1 MESPPKRSIPGLG
14 AIFLVVF
21 LDILGFSLV
30 LPFLAQ
36 EARDN
41 FHTTELVGTLLGG
54 SYSLMQFLFVPV
66 WGRVSDGVG
75 RRPVLVWSVLAT
87 AVGMSCLGLGLLY
100 AHSVAWLFVA
110 RAASGIA
117 TANLGTASAYIADV
131 TKPEERSRG
140 MGLIGMAFGLGF
152 ILGPVLG
159 SQAFKHF
166 GLAGPGVVA
175 AVICAINFVLGCIIL
190 PETRKKDAAPPKKGQ
205 RQGQIRQTLIIVVES
220 LPSLLRGN
228 RIKLIR
234 HVLAMKEVGFLIG
247 IYFLG
252 TFAFTSFE
260 STLPLLLNAKLG
272 FDEEHV
278 GYVFAFCGIMAAM
291 VQGGGIGRLVK
302 SFGERRLIGASLIVV
317 AISLVLMPLANTLA
331 TLLGALAVFAIGS
344 GINRAPTMGLISQL
358 SPADEQGTTLG
369 VAQSAGTLARVLGPT
384 VATTLYDLWLPA
396 PYLACATIALLAGLL
411 AALRLMGSTAKSPSA

>member
-1 MESPPKRSIPGLG
+1 MRSGSPLLV
-14 AIFLVVF
+14 IFLTVF
-21 LDILGFSLV
+21 IDLIGFGIC
-30 LPFLAQ
+30 LPLLPKYAERYGAQ
-36 EARDN
+36 GWKIGAAMG
-41 FHTTELVGTLLGG
+41 V
-54 SYSLMQFLFVPV
+54 YSLMQLVFAPW
-66 WGRVSDGVG
+66 WGQLSDRIG
-75 RRPVLVWSVLAT
+75 RRPVLLVSNFGSIVAYGLFGLSAQF
-87 AVGMSCLGLGLLY
+87 VGETGFWILVGSRVFAGICGANL
-100 AHSVAWLFVA
+100 SVA
-110 RAASGIA
+110 
-117 TANLGTASAYIADV
+117 SAFIADV
-131 TKPEERSRG
+131 TTPEKRSKG

-190 PETRKKDAAPPKKGQ
+190 PETRKKDAAPPVRRPRFEQ
-205 RQGQIRQTLIIVVES
+205 
-220 LPSLLRGN
+220 
-228 RIKLIR
+228 IR

-252 TFAFTSFE
+252 TFAFTAFE
-260 STLPLLLNAKLG
+260 STLPLLLDAKLK

-302 SFGERRLIGASLIVV
+302 SFGERRLIGTSLIVV

-358 SPADEQGTTLG
+358 SPTDEQGTTLG

-384 VATTLYDLWLPA
+384 VATTLYDVWLPA

>member
-1 MESPPKRSIPGLG
+1 MRSGSPLLV
-14 AIFLVVF
+14 IFLTVF
-21 LDILGFSLV
+21 IDLIGFGIC
-30 LPFLAQ
+30 LPLLPKYAERYGAQ
-36 EARDN
+36 GWKIGAAMG
-41 FHTTELVGTLLGG
+41 V
-54 SYSLMQFLFVPV
+54 YSLMQLVFAPW
-66 WGRVSDGVG
+66 WGQLSDRIG
-75 RRPVLVWSVLAT
+75 RRPVLLVSNFGSIVAYGLFGLSAQF
-87 AVGMSCLGLGLLY
+87 VGETGFWILVGSRVFAGICGANL
-100 AHSVAWLFVA
+100 SVA
-110 RAASGIA
+110 
-117 TANLGTASAYIADV
+117 SAFIADV
-131 TKPEERSRG
+131 TTPEKRSKG

-190 PETRKKDAAPPKKGQ
+190 PETRKKDAAPPVQ
-205 RQGQIRQTLIIVVES
+205 RPRLEQ
-220 LPSLLRGN
+220 
-228 RIKLIR
+228 IR

-252 TFAFTSFE
+252 TFAFTAFE
-260 STLPLLLNAKLG
+260 STLPLLLDAKLK

>member
-1 MESPPKRSIPGLG
+1 MRSGSPLLV
-14 AIFLVVF
+14 IFLTVF
-21 LDILGFSLV
+21 IDLIGFGIC
-30 LPFLAQ
+30 LPLLPKYAERYGAQ
-36 EARDN
+36 GWKIGAAMG
-41 FHTTELVGTLLGG
+41 V
-54 SYSLMQFLFVPV
+54 YSLMQLVFAPW
-66 WGRVSDGVG
+66 WGQLSDRVG
-75 RRPVLVWSVLAT
+75 RRPVLLVSNFGSIVAYGLFGLSAQF
-87 AVGMSCLGLGLLY
+87 VGETGFWILVGSRVF
-100 AHSVAWLFVA
+100 A
-110 RAASGIA
+110 GICG
-117 TANLGTASAYIADV
+117 ANLSVTSAFIADV
-131 TKPEERSRG
+131 TTPEKRSKG

-190 PETRKKDAAPPKKGQ
+190 PETRKKDAAPPVRRPRFEQ
-205 RQGQIRQTLIIVVES
+205 
-220 LPSLLRGN
+220 
-228 RIKLIR
+228 IR

-252 TFAFTSFE
+252 TFAFTAFE
-260 STLPLLLNAKLG
+260 STLPLLLDAKLK

>member
-1 MESPPKRSIPGLG
+1 MRSGSPLLV
-14 AIFLVVF
+14 IFLTVF
-21 LDILGFSLV
+21 IDLIGFGIC
-30 LPFLAQ
+30 LP
-36 EARDN
+36 
-41 FHTTELVGTLLGG
+41 LLPKYAERYGAHG
-54 SYSLMQFLFVPV
+54 WKIGAAMGVYSLMQLVFAPW
-66 WGRVSDGVG
+66 WGQLSDRIG
-75 RRPVLVWSVLAT
+75 RRPVLLVSNFGSIVAYGLFGLSAQF
-87 AVGMSCLGLGLLY
+87 VGETGFWILVGSRVFAGICGANL
-100 AHSVAWLFVA
+100 SVA
-110 RAASGIA
+110 
-117 TANLGTASAYIADV
+117 SAFIADV
-131 TKPEERSRG
+131 TTPEKRSKG

-166 GLAGPGVVA
+166 GLAGPGAVA

-190 PETRKKDAAPPKKGQ
+190 PETRKKDAAPPVQ
-205 RQGQIRQTLIIVVES
+205 RPRLEQ
-220 LPSLLRGN
+220 
-228 RIKLIR
+228 IR

-344 GINRAPTMGLISQL
+344 GVNRAPTMGLISQL

>member
-1 MESPPKRSIPGLG
+1 MRSGSPLLV
-14 AIFLVVF
+14 IFLTVF
-21 LDILGFSLV
+21 IDLIGFGIC
-30 LPFLAQ
+30 LPLLPKYAERYGAQ
-36 EARDN
+36 GWKIGAAMG
-41 FHTTELVGTLLGG
+41 V
-54 SYSLMQFLFVPV
+54 YSLMQLVFAPW
-66 WGRVSDGVG
+66 WGQLSDRIG
-75 RRPVLVWSVLAT
+75 RRPVLLVSNFGSIVAYGLFGLSAQF
-87 AVGMSCLGLGLLY
+87 VGETGFWILVGSRVFAGICGANL
-100 AHSVAWLFVA
+100 SVA
-110 RAASGIA
+110 
-117 TANLGTASAYIADV
+117 SAFIADV
-131 TKPEERSRG
+131 TTPEKRSKG

-190 PETRKKDAAPPKKGQ
+190 PETRKKDAAPPVRRPRFEQ
-205 RQGQIRQTLIIVVES
+205 
-220 LPSLLRGN
+220 
-228 RIKLIR
+228 IR

-252 TFAFTSFE
+252 TFAFTAFE
-260 STLPLLLNAKLG
+260 STLPLLLDAKLK

-278 GYVFAFCGIMAAM
+278 GYDYAFCGIMAAM

-411 AALRLMGSTAKSPSA
+411 AALRLMGSTAKPPSA

>member
-1 MESPPKRSIPGLG
+1 MRSGSPLLV
-14 AIFLVVF
+14 IFLTVF
-21 LDILGFSLV
+21 IDLIGFGIC
-30 LPFLAQ
+30 LPLLPKYAERYGAQ
-36 EARDN
+36 GWKIGAAMG
-41 FHTTELVGTLLGG
+41 V
-54 SYSLMQFLFVPV
+54 YSLMQLVFAPW
-66 WGRVSDGVG
+66 WGQLSDRIG
-75 RRPVLVWSVLAT
+75 RRPVLLVSNFGSIVAYGLFGLSAQF
-87 AVGMSCLGLGLLY
+87 VGETGFWILVGSRVFAGICGANL
-100 AHSVAWLFVA
+100 SVA
-110 RAASGIA
+110 
-117 TANLGTASAYIADV
+117 SAFIADV
-131 TKPEERSRG
+131 TTPEKRSKG

-166 GLAGPGVVA
+166 GLVGPGVVA

-190 PETRKKDAAPPKKGQ
+190 PETLKKDAAPPVRRPRFEQ
-205 RQGQIRQTLIIVVES
+205 
-220 LPSLLRGN
+220 
-228 RIKLIR
+228 IR

-252 TFAFTSFE
+252 TFAFTAFE
-260 STLPLLLNAKLG
+260 STLPLLLDAKLK

-302 SFGERRLIGASLIVV
+302 SFGERRLIGTSLIVV

>member
-1 MESPPKRSIPGLG
+1 LV
-14 AIFLVVF
+14 IFLTVF
-21 LDILGFSLV
+21 IDLIGFGIC
-30 LPFLAQ
+30 LPLLPKYAERYGAQ
-36 EARDN
+36 GWKIGAAMG
-41 FHTTELVGTLLGG
+41 V
-54 SYSLMQFLFVPV
+54 YSLMQLVFAPW
-66 WGRVSDGVG
+66 WGQLSDRIG
-75 RRPVLVWSVLAT
+75 RRPVLLVSNFGSIVAYGLFGLSAQF
-87 AVGMSCLGLGLLY
+87 VGETGFWILVGSRVFAGICGANL
-100 AHSVAWLFVA
+100 SVA
-110 RAASGIA
+110 
-117 TANLGTASAYIADV
+117 SAFIADV
-131 TKPEERSRG
+131 TTPEKRSKG

-411 AALRLMGSTAKSPSA
+411 AALRLMGSTEKSPSA

>member
-1 MESPPKRSIPGLG
+1 MRSGSPLLV
-14 AIFLVVF
+14 IFLTVF
-21 LDILGFSLV
+21 IDLIGFGIC
-30 LPFLAQ
+30 LP
-36 EARDN
+36 
-41 FHTTELVGTLLGG
+41 LLPKYAERYGAHG
-54 SYSLMQFLFVPV
+54 WKIGAAMGVYSLMQLVFAPW
-66 WGRVSDGVG
+66 WGQLSDRIG
-75 RRPVLVWSVLAT
+75 RRPVLLVSNFGSIVAYGLFGLSAQF
-87 AVGMSCLGLGLLY
+87 VGETGFWILVGSRVFAGICGANL
-100 AHSVAWLFVA
+100 SVA
-110 RAASGIA
+110 
-117 TANLGTASAYIADV
+117 SAFIADV
-131 TKPEERSRG
+131 TTPEKRSKG

-166 GLAGPGVVA
+166 GLAGPGAVA

-190 PETRKKDAAPPKKGQ
+190 PETRKKDAAPPVQ
-205 RQGQIRQTLIIVVES
+205 RPRLEQ
-220 LPSLLRGN
+220 
-228 RIKLIR
+228 IR

-252 TFAFTSFE
+252 TFAFTAFE
-260 STLPLLLNAKLG
+260 STLPLLLDAKLK

>member
-1 MESPPKRSIPGLG
+1 MRSGSPLLV
-14 AIFLVVF
+14 IFLTVF
-21 LDILGFSLV
+21 IDLIGFGIC
-30 LPFLAQ
+30 LPLLPKYAERYGAQ
-36 EARDN
+36 GWKIGAAMG
-41 FHTTELVGTLLGG
+41 V
-54 SYSLMQFLFVPV
+54 YSLMQLVFAPW
-66 WGRVSDGVG
+66 WGQLSDRIG
-75 RRPVLVWSVLAT
+75 RRPVLLVSNFGSIVAYGLFGLSAQF
-87 AVGMSCLGLGLLY
+87 VGETGFWILVGSRVFAGICGANL
-100 AHSVAWLFVA
+100 SVA
-110 RAASGIA
+110 
-117 TANLGTASAYIADV
+117 SAFIADV
-131 TKPEERSRG
+131 TTPEKRSKG

-190 PETRKKDAAPPKKGQ
+190 PETRKKDAAPPVRRPRFEQ
-205 RQGQIRQTLIIVVES
+205 
-220 LPSLLRGN
+220 
-228 RIKLIR
+228 IR

-252 TFAFTSFE
+252 TFAFTAFE
-260 STLPLLLNAKLG
+260 STLPLLLDAKLK

-411 AALRLMGSTAKSPSA
+411 AALRLMGSTAKSPSV

>member
-1 MESPPKRSIPGLG
+1 MKSGSPLLV
-14 AIFLVVF
+14 IFLTVF
-21 LDILGFSLV
+21 IDLIGFGIC
-30 LPFLAQ
+30 LPLLPKYAERYGAQ
-36 EARDN
+36 GWQIGAAMG
-41 FHTTELVGTLLGG
+41 V
-54 SYSLMQFLFVPV
+54 YSLMQLVFAPW
-66 WGRVSDGVG
+66 WGQLSDRIG
-75 RRPVLVWSVLAT
+75 RRPVLLVSNFGSIIAY
-87 AVGMSCLGLGLLY
+87 GLFGL
-100 AHSVAWLFVA
+100 S
-110 RAASGIA
+110 ASYIGDTGFWILIGSRVFAGICG
-117 TANLGTASAYIADV
+117 ANLSVASAYIADV
-131 TKPEERSRG
+131 TTPDKRSKG

-152 ILGPVLG
+152 ILGPVIG

-166 GLAGPGVVA
+166 GLAGPGAVA
-175 AVICAINFVLGCIIL
+175 AVICAINFLLGCFIL
-190 PETRKKDAAPPKKGQ
+190 PETRKKDDAPP
-205 RQGQIRQTLIIVVES
+205 IRRPRFAQ
-220 LPSLLRGN
+220 
-228 RIKLIR
+228 IR
-234 HVLAMKEVGFLIG
+234 HVLGMKEVGFLIG

-252 TFAFTSFE
+252 TFAFTAFE
-260 STLPLLLNAKLG
+260 STLPLLLDAKLR

-317 AISLVLMPLANTLA
+317 AVSLVLMPLANSLPTMLA
-331 TLLGALAVFAIGS
+331 ALAVFAIGS

-411 AALRLMGSTAKSPSA
+411 AVLRLMGSTAKPPSA

>member
-1 MESPPKRSIPGLG
+1 MPHNMKSGSPLLV
-14 AIFLVVF
+14 IFLTVF
-21 LDILGFSLV
+21 IDLIGFGIC
-30 LPFLAQ
+30 LPLLPKYAERYGAQ
-36 EARDN
+36 GWQIGAAMG
-41 FHTTELVGTLLGG
+41 V
-54 SYSLMQFLFVPV
+54 YSLMQLVFAPW
-66 WGRVSDGVG
+66 WGQLSDRIG
-75 RRPVLVWSVLAT
+75 RRPVLLVSNFGSIIAY
-87 AVGMSCLGLGLLY
+87 GLFGL
-100 AHSVAWLFVA
+100 S
-110 RAASGIA
+110 ASYIGDTGFWILIGSRVFAGICG
-117 TANLGTASAYIADV
+117 ANLSVASAYIADV
-131 TKPEERSRG
+131 TTPDKRSKG

-152 ILGPVLG
+152 ILGPVIG

-166 GLAGPGVVA
+166 GLAGPGAVA
-175 AVICAINFVLGCIIL
+175 AVICAINFLLGCFIL
-190 PETRKKDAAPPKKGQ
+190 PETRKKDAAPP
-205 RQGQIRQTLIIVVES
+205 IRRPRFAQ
-220 LPSLLRGN
+220 
-228 RIKLIR
+228 IR
-234 HVLAMKEVGFLIG
+234 HVLGMKEVGFLIG

-252 TFAFTSFE
+252 TFAFTAFE
-260 STLPLLLNAKLG
+260 STLPLLLDAKLR

-317 AISLVLMPLANTLA
+317 AVSLVLMPLANSLPTMLA
-331 TLLGALAVFAIGS
+331 ALAVFAIGS

-411 AALRLMGSTAKSPSA
+411 AVLRLMGSTAKPPSA

>member
-1 MESPPKRSIPGLG
+1 LV
-14 AIFLVVF
+14 IFLTVF
-21 LDILGFSLV
+21 IDLIGFGIC
-30 LPFLAQ
+30 LPLLPKYAERYGAQ
-36 EARDN
+36 GWKIGAAMG
-41 FHTTELVGTLLGG
+41 V
-54 SYSLMQFLFVPV
+54 YSLMQLVFAPW
-66 WGRVSDGVG
+66 WGQLSDRIG
-75 RRPVLVWSVLAT
+75 RRPVLLVSNFGSIVAYGLFGLSAQF
-87 AVGMSCLGLGLLY
+87 VGETGFWILVGSRVFAGICGANL
-100 AHSVAWLFVA
+100 SVA
-110 RAASGIA
+110 
-117 TANLGTASAYIADV
+117 SAFIADV
-131 TKPEERSRG
+131 TTPEKRSKG

-190 PETRKKDAAPPKKGQ
+190 PETRKKDAEPPVRRPRFEQ
-205 RQGQIRQTLIIVVES
+205 
-220 LPSLLRGN
+220 
-228 RIKLIR
+228 IR

-252 TFAFTSFE
+252 TFAFTAFE
-260 STLPLLLNAKLG
+260 STLPLLLDAKLK

>member
-1 MESPPKRSIPGLG
+1 MRSGSPLLV
-14 AIFLVVF
+14 IFLTVF
-21 LDILGFSLV
+21 IDLIGFGIC
-30 LPFLAQ
+30 LPLLPKYAERYGAQ
-36 EARDN
+36 GWKIGAAMG
-41 FHTTELVGTLLGG
+41 V
-54 SYSLMQFLFVPV
+54 YSLMQLVFAPW
-66 WGRVSDGVG
+66 WGQLSDRIG
-75 RRPVLVWSVLAT
+75 RRPVLLVSNFGSIVAYGLFGLSAQF
-87 AVGMSCLGLGLLY
+87 VGETGFWILVGSRVFAGICGANL
-100 AHSVAWLFVA
+100 SVA
-110 RAASGIA
+110 
-117 TANLGTASAYIADV
+117 SAFIADV
-131 TKPEERSRG
+131 TTPEKRSKG

-190 PETRKKDAAPPKKGQ
+190 PETRKKDAAPPVQ
-205 RQGQIRQTLIIVVES
+205 RPRLEQ
-220 LPSLLRGN
+220 
-228 RIKLIR
+228 IR

-260 STLPLLLNAKLG
+260 STLPLLLNAKLS

-411 AALRLMGSTAKSPSA
+411 AALRLMGSTAKPPSA

>member
-1 MESPPKRSIPGLG
+1 MG
-14 AIFLVVF
+14 V
-21 LDILGFSLV
+21 
-30 LPFLAQ
+30 
-36 EARDN
+36 
-41 FHTTELVGTLLGG
+41 
-54 SYSLMQFLFVPV
+54 YSLMQLVFAPW
-66 WGRVSDGVG
+66 WGQLSDRIG
-75 RRPVLVWSVLAT
+75 RRPVLLVSNFGSIVAYGLFGLSAQF
-87 AVGMSCLGLGLLY
+87 VGETGFWILVGSRVFAGICGANL
-100 AHSVAWLFVA
+100 SVA
-110 RAASGIA
+110 
-117 TANLGTASAYIADV
+117 SAFIADV
-131 TKPEERSRG
+131 TTPEKRSKG

-166 GLAGPGVVA
+166 GLAGPGAVA

-190 PETRKKDAAPPKKGQ
+190 PETRKMDAAPPVQ
-205 RQGQIRQTLIIVVES
+205 RPRLEQ
-220 LPSLLRGN
+220 
-228 RIKLIR
+228 IR

-252 TFAFTSFE
+252 TFAFTAFE
-260 STLPLLLNAKLG
+260 STLPLLLDAKLK

-317 AISLVLMPLANTLA
+317 AVSLVLMPLANTLA

-344 GINRAPTMGLISQL
+344 GVNRAPTMGLISQL
-358 SPADEQGTTLG
+358 SPTDEQGTTLG

-396 PYLACATIALLAGLL
+396 PYLACATVALLAGLL
-411 AALRLMGSTAKSPSA
+411 AAWRLMGSTAKTPSA

>member
-1 MESPPKRSIPGLG
+1 MRSGSPLLV
-14 AIFLVVF
+14 IFLTVF
-21 LDILGFSLV
+21 IDLIGFGIC
-30 LPFLAQ
+30 LPLLPKYAERYGAQ
-36 EARDN
+36 GWKIGAAMG
-41 FHTTELVGTLLGG
+41 V
-54 SYSLMQFLFVPV
+54 YSLMQLVFAPW
-66 WGRVSDGVG
+66 WGQLSDRIG
-75 RRPVLVWSVLAT
+75 RRPVLLVSNFGSIVAYGLFGLSAQF
-87 AVGMSCLGLGLLY
+87 VGETGFWILVGSRVFAGICGANL
-100 AHSVAWLFVA
+100 SVA
-110 RAASGIA
+110 
-117 TANLGTASAYIADV
+117 SAFIADV
-131 TKPEERSRG
+131 TTPEKRSKG

-190 PETRKKDAAPPKKGQ
+190 PETRKKDAAPPVRRPRLEQ
-205 RQGQIRQTLIIVVES
+205 
-220 LPSLLRGN
+220 
-228 RIKLIR
+228 IR

-252 TFAFTSFE
+252 TFAFTAFE
-260 STLPLLLNAKLG
+260 STLPLLLDAKLK

-302 SFGERRLIGASLIVV
+302 SFGERRLIGTSLIVV

>member
-1 MESPPKRSIPGLG
+1 MKSGSPLLV
-14 AIFLVVF
+14 IFLTVF
-21 LDILGFSLV
+21 IDLIGFGIC
-30 LPFLAQ
+30 LPLLPKYAERYGAQ
-36 EARDN
+36 GWQIGAAMG
-41 FHTTELVGTLLGG
+41 V
-54 SYSLMQFLFVPV
+54 YSLMQLVFAPW
-66 WGRVSDGVG
+66 WGQLSDRIG
-75 RRPVLVWSVLAT
+75 RRPVLLVSNFGSIIAY
-87 AVGMSCLGLGLLY
+87 GLFGL
-100 AHSVAWLFVA
+100 S
-110 RAASGIA
+110 ASYIGDTGFWILIGSRVFAGICG
-117 TANLGTASAYIADV
+117 ANLSVASAYIADV
-131 TKPEERSRG
+131 TTPDKRSKG

-152 ILGPVLG
+152 ILGPVIG

-166 GLAGPGVVA
+166 GLAGPGAVA
-175 AVICAINFVLGCIIL
+175 AVICAINFLLGCFIL
-190 PETRKKDAAPPKKGQ
+190 PETRKKDVAPP
-205 RQGQIRQTLIIVVES
+205 IRR
-220 LPSLLRGN
+220 P
-228 RIKLIR
+228 RIAQIR
-234 HVLAMKEVGFLIG
+234 HVLGMKEVGFLIG

-252 TFAFTSFE
+252 TFAFTAFE
-260 STLPLLLNAKLG
+260 STLPLLLDAKLR

-317 AISLVLMPLANTLA
+317 AVSLVLMPLANSLPTMLA
-331 TLLGALAVFAIGS
+331 ALAVFAIGS

-411 AALRLMGSTAKSPSA
+411 AVLRLMGSTAKPPSA